1 MKRVCNR
8 IAEILNAESLEY
20 QDYEELDGLIPVLEQ
35 RFQDF
40 SVKDGEILN
49 LLLEEDDEDDGKL
62 DSEQEKVDEYSALY
76 FKCRSMVSKVQKV
89 KQPQEENNSVC
100 SNTGVQRA

>member
-8 IAEILNAESLEY
+8 IAEILNSESLEY

-35 RFQDF
+35 RFQDL